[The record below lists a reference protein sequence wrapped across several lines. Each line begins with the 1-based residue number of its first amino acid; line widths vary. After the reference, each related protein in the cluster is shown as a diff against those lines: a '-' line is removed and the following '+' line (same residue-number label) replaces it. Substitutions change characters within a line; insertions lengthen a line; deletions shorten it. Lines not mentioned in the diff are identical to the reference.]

1 MSDQPSFSKV
11 PHWVLRLVATGALSP
26 GALLVFAAV
35 AKYVNYQTGRG
46 GWPSVRTLENETGL
60 AERTIRRH
68 LTELEKHGCI
78 VRVSR
83 LADRGRQ
90 TSNIIEVVWE
100 QGDAGPE
107 AAPDVN
113 PQPVDNPVEN
123 PVGETVEGLK
133 SHDGFGQNWH
143 PLNESTYSSSS
154 YTSSFVGGG
163 VAGFEG
169 ESSSAHPQTREGSPP
184 DDGLGLQQQH
194 KPEANATNEV
204 SPPELP
210 DVAVR
215 LLRDRLNVTSPG
227 SWPTVWNVAYSAF
240 ANTRV
245 AHDLSPSEH
254 LVSYLARCAD
264 EPSVPRPHV
273 WLRWYVEDRAK
284 HLTTL
289 DAITVAGQHEDPQER
304 EDRFNRRLPP
314 DWDSPPT
321 TTTTTEGGSAP

>member
-1 MSDQPSFSKV
+1 
-11 PHWVLRLVATGALSP
+11 
-26 GALLVFAAV
+26 
-35 AKYVNYQTGRG
+35 
-46 GWPSVRTLENETGL
+46 
-60 AERTIRRH
+60 
-68 LTELEKHGCI
+68 
-78 VRVSR
+78 
-83 LADRGRQ
+83 
-90 TSNIIEVVWE
+90 
-100 QGDAGPE
+100 
-107 AAPDVN
+107 
-113 PQPVDNPVEN
+113 
-123 PVGETVEGLK
+123 
-133 SHDGFGQNWH
+133 
-143 PLNESTYSSSS
+143 LNESTYSSSS
-154 YTSSFVGGG
+154 STSSFVDGG

-169 ESSSAHPQTREGSPP
+169 ESSSAHTQTREGSPP

-194 KPEANATNEV
+194 KQEADATDEV

-314 DWDSPPT
+314 DWDSPT
-321 TTTTTEGGSAP
+321 TTTSSEGDAQRLEQLPSLFIEVRVDVRRGAGGCPHIALGAVVVTVFADFVPVDPGRGDDVARLAARVALQQHRLLGAGANRQ

>member
-1 MSDQPSFSKV
+1 
-11 PHWVLRLVATGALSP
+11 
-26 GALLVFAAV
+26 
-35 AKYVNYQTGRG
+35 
-46 GWPSVRTLENETGL
+46 
-60 AERTIRRH
+60 
-68 LTELEKHGCI
+68 
-78 VRVSR
+78 
-83 LADRGRQ
+83 
-90 TSNIIEVVWE
+90 
-100 QGDAGPE
+100 
-107 AAPDVN
+107 
-113 PQPVDNPVEN
+113 
-123 PVGETVEGLK
+123 
-133 SHDGFGQNWH
+133 
-143 PLNESTYSSSS
+143 
-154 YTSSFVGGG
+154 
-163 VAGFEG
+163 
-169 ESSSAHPQTREGSPP
+169 
-184 DDGLGLQQQH
+184 LQQQH
-194 KPEANATNEV
+194 KQEADATNEV